1 MGIGNISWPQILVIL
16 VIVLL
21 IFGTKRIR
29 NIGSDL
35 GGAIREFRKGVGENE
50 DEDEN
55 EKSADDHSQEKSSSQ
70 SEEQD
75 DSTSKREH

>member
-1 MGIGNISWPQILVIL
+1 MGIGNIGWTQLLVVL

-35 GGAIREFRKGVGENE
+35 GGAIREFRKGVGDN
-50 DEDEN
+50 DEDD
-55 EKSADDHSQEKSSSQ
+55 SAASKDETEADSRDKGDPTSRR
-70 SEEQD
+70 EQ
-75 DSTSKREH
+75 

>member
-1 MGIGNISWPQILVIL
+1 MGIGNISLPQILIIL

-35 GGAIREFRKGVGENE
+35 GGAIREFRKGVGEN
-50 DEDEN
+50 DDDASDD
-55 EKSADDHSQEKSSSQ
+55 EKSDKKTASERDDSDE
-70 SEEQD
+70 
-75 DSTSKREH
+75 STSKRER

>member
-1 MGIGNISWPQILVIL
+1 MGIGNIGWVQLLVVL

-35 GGAIREFRKGVGENE
+35 GGAIREFRKGVGDN
-50 DEDEN
+50 
-55 EKSADDHSQEKSSSQ
+55 DDDDTGDGAAKDKTDAGSQDQREP
-70 SEEQD
+70 
-75 DSTSKREH
+75 TSKREQ

>member
-1 MGIGNISWPQILVIL
+1 MGIGNIGWVQLLVVL

-35 GGAIREFRKGVGENE
+35 GGAIREFRKGVGDN
-50 DEDEN
+50 DDDDASDG
-55 EKSADDHSQEKSSSQ
+55 KAQDKADADSREPG
-70 SEEQD
+70 E
-75 DSTSKREH
+75 STSKRER

>member
-1 MGIGNISWPQILVIL
+1 MGIGNIGWTQLLVVL

-35 GGAIREFRKGVGENE
+35 GGAIREFRKGVGDN
-50 DEDEN
+50 DEDD
-55 EKSADDHSQEKSSSQ
+55 SAASKDETEADSRDKGEPTSRR
-70 SEEQD
+70 EQ
-75 DSTSKREH
+75 

>member
-1 MGIGNISWPQILVIL
+1 MGIGNISWVQLLIIL

-35 GGAIREFRKGVGENE
+35 GGAISEFRKGVGDN
-50 DEDEN
+50 DDDDASDG
-55 EKSADDHSQEKSSSQ
+55 KAQDKADAGSQDQ
-70 SEEQD
+70 SD
-75 DSTSKREH
+75 PTSKQER